1 MIFLLTAY
9 FVVICLVSSI
19 FLAPNVAPSDVGG
32 GGGSNRELT
41 ITWMVGIA
49 LRWHETYTSLW
60 LILLLLKPMDSLS
73 LAPMRA
79 GFVHSM

>member
-1 MIFLLTAY
+1 VIFSLTAY
-9 FVVICLVSSI
+9 VVVIFLVSSI

-49 LRWHETYTSLW
+49 LRWHEAYTSFCLF
-60 LILLLLKPMDSLS
+60 LLLLKPTDGLS
-73 LAPMRA
+73 LAPVAA
-79 GFVHSM
+79 GFVHSI